1 MELFVKHI
9 KCVLNQMDL
18 VFSFEGAEKM
28 VRMIPKLLGRNYL
41 VYFLSVS
48 PGVYNKWQ
56 MKNTTRSVGLGYPV
70 EFWLMGMEGLGL
82 TEVVGLERKHMETVE
97 PFL

>member
-48 PGVYNKWQ
+48 PGVYNK
-56 MKNTTRSVGLGYPV
+56 
-70 EFWLMGMEGLGL
+70 
-82 TEVVGLERKHMETVE
+82 
-97 PFL
+97 